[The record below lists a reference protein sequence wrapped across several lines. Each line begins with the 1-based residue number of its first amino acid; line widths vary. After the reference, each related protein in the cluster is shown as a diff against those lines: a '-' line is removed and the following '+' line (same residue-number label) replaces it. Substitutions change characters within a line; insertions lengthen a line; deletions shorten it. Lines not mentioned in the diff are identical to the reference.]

1 MDSIWA
7 PIVSIAFLVA
17 SIPTLGVMPVE
28 YGDSAEFNSM
38 TIVPVS
44 DGTSVTIYERTGD
57 WFILTYTVET
67 LSGAGGKF
75 DTVAHEHY
83 TFTTD
88 RTYLISDCYR
98 TYSNGGAHN
107 IVAVRL
113 NGVPE
118 YPGGIWA
125 GEVVSYILG
134 RDGIPETRFNA
145 LGEYMENHTRFGD
158 ENSQLVFAF
167 LVESAPTEIDAE
179 VECGPQ
185 TLNMGSI
192 GNWITCY
199 IELPVP
205 YDPRD
210 IDANTILM
218 NGVLSPELD
227 PKYGF
232 VSLEESYIVD
242 HDEDGIEE
250 RLVKFD
256 RDSVQGIGVISRQW
270 EITLTGSLVDGTDF
284 VGHEVI
290 RTIYPQA
297 EPMGGAECTERP
309 LYGNYNQAQSYY

>member
-1 MDSIWA
+1 MNSIWA

-17 SIPTLGVMPVE
+17 SIPTLGVVPVE
-28 YGDSAEFNSM
+28 YEDSAELNLM
-38 TIVPVS
+38 TVVPVS

-57 WFILTYTVET
+57 WFILTYTVAT

-75 DTVAHEHY
+75 DSAANEHY

-88 RTYLISDCYR
+88 GTYLISDCYKP
-98 TYSNGGAHN
+98 YSTGGGHN
-107 IVAVRL
+107 IVAARL

-118 YPGGIWA
+118 YPDGIWI

-134 RDGIPETRFNA
+134 RDGIPESRFNA
-145 LGEYMENHTRFGD
+145 LGEHMENHTRFGD

-167 LVESAPTEIDAE
+167 LVESAPTEIEAE

-185 TLNMGSI
+185 TLNLGSMGK
-192 GNWITCY
+192 WITCY

-210 IDANTILM
+210 IDASTILM

-227 PKYGF
+227 PRYGF
-232 VSLEESYIVD
+232 VSSEDSYIVD
-242 HDEDGIEE
+242 HDEDGIPE

-256 RDSVQGIGVISRQW
+256 RDSVQGIAIISRQW
-270 EITLTGSLVDGTDF
+270 EITLTGSLTDGTDF

-290 RTIYPQA
+290 RTIHPQA
-297 EPMGGAECTERP
+297 KHMGGAECTERP
-309 LYGNYNQAQSYY
+309 SYGNYNQAQSYY